1 MSSNLLSI
9 DVYVAP
15 MRPYTCPDQLGEGEV
30 ATWAPSSSTL
40 ISGPTEGILIDALLT
55 FEHAEQIATWAK
67 RFGKK
72 ITGVYITHGHSDHWL
87 GLARLLQHFP
97 GARGYAAPEVVSR
110 AAWEAEFNKTT
121 KYWTSRFPWEL
132 PETPVVPV
140 ALATDEILVDGQVV
154 NVIHVGQGDVEG
166 STAFHVPSA
175 EAVVAGDVVY
185 NNVHMMMYEADEAK
199 RESWIAS
206 IDGLAAL
213 NPKIV
218 VAGHK
223 SVGAPDLPENLSAS
237 QQYLRDFT
245 AVAKK
250 SATVE
255 ELVRGML
262 ESHGEREQPHTL
274 WISARAEVARRGEHR
289 GRRRNAP
296 GERLEL
302 ST

>member
-1 MSSNLLSI
+1 MSTSPLSI
-9 DVYVAP
+9 DVYVSP
-15 MRPYTCPDQLGEGEV
+15 MRRYHSPDQLGEGEV

-55 FEHAEQIATWAK
+55 FNNADEIAAWAK
-67 RFGKK
+67 RFGKT
-72 ITGVYITHGHSDHWL
+72 ITGIYITHGHSDHWL
-87 GLARLLQHFP
+87 GLARLLELFP
-97 GARGYAAPEVVSR
+97 GARGYAAPEVVGR

-121 KYWTSRFPWEL
+121 KYWTSRFPGEL
-132 PETPVVPV
+132 PETPVVPE

-175 EAVVAGDVVY
+175 KAVVAGDVVD

-199 RESWIAS
+199 REAWIAS
-206 IDGLAAL
+206 IDAIAAL

-223 SVGAPDLPENLSAS
+223 SVGARDLPENLAAS

-245 AVAKK
+245 TVANRGG
-250 SATVE
+250 SVE
-255 ELVRGML
+255 ELVHGML
-262 ESHGEREQPHTL
+262 DLHGERDQPHTL
-274 WISARAEVARRGEHR
+274 WISARAEVARR
-289 GRRRNAP
+289 A
-296 GERLEL
+296 
-302 ST
+302 